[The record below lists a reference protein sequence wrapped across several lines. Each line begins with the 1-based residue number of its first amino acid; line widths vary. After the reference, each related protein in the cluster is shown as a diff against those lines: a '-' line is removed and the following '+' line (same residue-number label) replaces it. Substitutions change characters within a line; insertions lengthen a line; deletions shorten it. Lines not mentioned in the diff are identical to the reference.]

1 MAKDQ
6 GFYLH
11 LEGFDG
17 FDKKIDFD
25 KKQIRRAMR
34 RSGRAV
40 QQAARKLVGKSMRSQ
55 PGAYPGRRTGRL
67 QRSIK
72 LKVSRSG
79 FLVRVAPQLT
89 SDMKQFYRHSCTT
102 ASSESR
108 AASGRQEGRAAAAIA
123 SSRAGTTWSTRWGIA
138 VKRYAACCSQPS
150 KKPSLSSKDIP

>member
-11 LEGFDG
+11 FGGFDG

-25 KKQIRRAMR
+25 RKEIRRAMR
-34 RSGRAV
+34 QSGRTV
-40 QQAARKLVGKSMRSQ
+40 QQAARKLVAKSTRSQ

-89 SDMKQFYRHSCTT
+89 SDMKQFYPAFLHYGVRRKPGAKRKAEGKGSGSNRVEPRGNYMVD
-102 ASSESR
+102 ALNDRSEEVRRILQS
-108 AASGRQEGRAAAAIA
+108 AFAKA
-123 SSRAGTTWSTRWGIA
+123 
-138 VKRYAACCSQPS
+138 
-150 KKPSLSSKDIP
+150 LDIK